1 MVSSDSEGSDV
12 ECGAPF
18 GVILPYQ
25 LEPYT
30 ARRPERED
38 EVPVAADVARVSK
51 QQTTS

>member
-30 ARRPERED
+30 ARRPERVVEG
-38 EVPVAADVARVSK
+38 EVPVAAVVV
-51 QQTTS
+51 